1 MKNISMGMMLSSL
14 LFIQVGC
21 GEEGASNAP
30 AGNPSAEAMKTMMNT
45 PKGGTG
51 HEGAEAAKE
60 GAEAAKEGVEA
71 AKEGAEAAK
80 EGAEAAKEGVEA
92 AKEGAE
98 AAKEG
103 AEAAKAP

>member
-45 PKGGTG
+45 PKGESG
-51 HEGAEAAKE
+51 HEAAKE
-60 GAEAAKEGVEA
+60 GAEA

-103 AEAAKAP
+103 VEAAKEGAEAAKAP